1 MTKKKKVAAVEEE
14 EFEYIDIME
23 AGIYRPIEQKEG
35 HYIIALG
42 DSHEDKKATTFL
54 FYTMEP
60 GLPPK
65 IAGVSIYSPWAE
77 MGRKYVKCHHL
88 RFSGT
93 LVLI

>member
-1 MTKKKKVAAVEEE
+1 MAAKKKKAIVEEE

-23 AGIYRPIEQKEG
+23 AGIYRPIDKEEG

-42 DSHEDKKATTFL
+42 DTMEPKKATTFL
-54 FYTMEP
+54 FYTMDP

-65 IAGVSIYSPWAE
+65 ITGASIYSPWAE
-77 MGRKYVKCHHL
+77 QGRKYVRCPHL

-93 LVLI
+93 LVLV